1 MTEHLAKNTTPT
13 RLSFVEDRRAEI
25 MNTIE
30 QKGKVRVDQLA
41 ELFGVSRVTIRGDLD
56 ALSHDGRLKRTHGGA
71 VALSKTVTTSVQEQR
86 ININA
91 EAKRRI
97 ALRAA
102 QLVPNGSSIL
112 LDSGTTAIELVR
124 ALNNHKDLTVV
135 TNDLSVADLVDR
147 SMPAADVIFLGG
159 LLRKGHRYV
168 SHPHQLGCKRCGG
181 LLRKGH
187 RYVSGPLTLRSLDS
201 LRPDIAF
208 VCPTSFVPQR
218 GFMTNNQAMAA
229 LKEAFC
235 HCADKTYILM
245 DSSKLGATGLLR
257 FGDVSDVDA
266 IVTEADPAD
275 LIAAAAENG
284 GAQLIVA

>member
-1 MTEHLAKNTTPT
+1 MAEQLTKNTTST
-13 RLSFVEDRRAEI
+13 SHSFVEDRRSEI
-25 MNTIE
+25 MNTLE

-41 ELFGVSRVTIRGDLD
+41 ALFGVSRVTIRGDLD
-56 ALSHDGRLKRTHGGA
+56 ALSRDGRLKRTHGGA
-71 VALSKTVTTSVQEQR
+71 VALSKTVTTSIQEQR
-86 ININA
+86 INVNA

-124 ALNNHKDLTVV
+124 ALNNHKNLTVV

-168 SHPHQLGCKRCGG
+168 S
-181 LLRKGH
+181 
-187 RYVSGPLTLRSLDS
+187 GPLTLRSLDS

-208 VCPTSFVPQR
+208 VCPTAFVPQR

-266 IVTEADPAD
+266 IVTEADPAG